1 MRFCNVAEPCCG
13 KVTLT
18 LSNVN
23 ETCPEF
29 CCVRRCLD
37 VKHFALCLD
46 KTHGRGK
53 HCCPHIHKP
62 LWLLNK
68 PLGLLSGSTC
78 LAICLYSGQMVL
90 KPLSDYVWLIAYLNK
105 QHHRRETQ
113 RLPLP
118 APDAVST

>member
-1 MRFCNVAEPCCG
+1 MRFCNVAESRCG

-18 LSNVN
+18 LFNVN

-37 VKHFALCLD
+37 VKRFALYVD

-53 HCCPHIHKP
+53 YCCPHIHKP

-90 KPLSDYVWLIAYLNK
+90 KPLSDFGHLSILWANG
-105 QHHRRETQ
+105 
-113 RLPLP
+113 P
-118 APDAVST
+118 ASHSPTMSGSLRT